1 MSQKLG
7 NISFLHGLAVILV
20 SIAFYLMASL
30 FIEVDISSERM
41 FDGFNVKKDS
51 YSYLEVGNWI
61 LDGTPSTYK
70 TERPF
75 LLGRCSVSGLV

>member
-51 YSYLEVGNWI
+51 YS
-61 LDGTPSTYK
+61 
-70 TERPF
+70 
-75 LLGRCSVSGLV
+75 